1 MSDNYHYEDGAK
13 HYDHKKV
20 LHIDNIG
27 SADVKKLISAFFKE
41 DAEDA
46 EVVEEVKKDASGSVI
61 QKRRTPK
68 KLKGQQKQTKPRVTM
83 TFKRKSNVLD
93 GHLSLLFMKL
103 QGAEWIDGNE
113 ADFKALFSGKMDED
127 CVITWKKTFG
137 KSTLVELFK
146 QLVGTGLVIVPDGF
160 TIPAILEGHFKDE
173 EGEWLTNL
181 DKGDKANDKALPLIA
196 ECVKMMKA
204 DPHTLLNGGL
214 DDDDGYD
221 DGYDPFDHLDLQYHT
236 R

>member
-1 MSDNYHYEDGAK
+1 MNKNDNQQ
-13 HYDHKKV
+13 
-20 LHIDNIG
+20 L
-27 SADVKKLISAFFKE
+27 
-41 DAEDA
+41 
-46 EVVEEVKKDASGSVI
+46 VI
-61 QKRRTPK
+61 QQFAMILNYNVNVEHQHNYFGGKPVKEAPAPESK
-68 KLKGQQKQTKPRVTM
+68 KPKGQQKPTKPRVTM